1 MVWCDKLSIDIF
13 YNFIDI
19 NRTTLPCNILRTC
32 FTFIHFSR
40 QKMLI
45 VLKVAKSGLVWQ
57 ALYAIFCM
65 VCLILVNRVKN
76 LVKISFFFL
85 KFFETRNV
93 DRLGGCRERSGVTS
107 FAAAS
112 PVAHRPHNQRLI
124 TFQQKKFQP
133 FWPKIFMKNTSGL
146 WNVFTLY
153 PFRNEQFFSFFMLII
168 SWIRFWQL
176 VISKYLEMSC
186 RLLRYLRSWCRPP
199 NISMLSLVHTFNY
212 FLRFY
217 KCTLSKFI
225 KYTFLLGRCLLKL
238 VWGG

>member
-19 NRTTLPCNILRTC
+19 NRSTLPCNILKTC
-32 FTFIHFSR
+32 FTFIHFLR

-76 LVKISFFFL
+76 LVKISFFFF

-112 PVAHRPHNQRLI
+112 PVAHQPHNQRLI
-124 TFQQKKFQP
+124 TFQQKKNST
-133 FWPKIFMKNTSGL
+133 ILAKNIYEKCIRI
-146 WNVFTLY
+146 VECFY
-153 PFRNEQFFSFFMLII
+153 II
-168 SWIRFWQL
+168 PI
-176 VISKYLEMSC
+176 
-186 RLLRYLRSWCRPP
+186 
-199 NISMLSLVHTFNY
+199 
-212 FLRFY
+212 
-217 KCTLSKFI
+217 
-225 KYTFLLGRCLLKL
+225 
-238 VWGG
+238 